1 MVYTVSIMT
10 MNMRELSAYIC
21 CKLAPAKI
29 SSLPGLHALLFE
41 SPDPFQDWSFRGLS
55 PLRAFRGLQWTSL
68 HVSRVK
74 KASGEPPP
82 TTPLYPI
89 ASPSELCSLLHTKS
103 ISVSLML
110 ELQLKEAQQQNSL
123 KNTHRGKKKFLNTL
137 ASVSSKQGSFQAL
150 GSDIRPLYQGE

>member
-29 SSLPGLHALLFE
+29 SSRPGLHVLLFE
-41 SPDPFQDWSFRGLS
+41 SPGPFQDWS
-55 PLRAFRGLQWTSL
+55 FRGLQWTSL

-82 TTPLYPI
+82 TTPLHPI
-89 ASPSELCSLLHTKS
+89 ASPSELCSLLHTKN